1 MAAQHAAG
9 VEELVEE
16 LLPLAQRALLT
27 AQQNEGGNQPEQP
40 PAAAA
45 GAAAGAAAS
54 GGEYAAQAAPQSE
67 CGTSP
72 ASRPQLAP
80 CPGRQ
85 LDSRAVTAALLDYSL
100 SIPAAVPSR
109 EMALAEF
116 EFRNGFFLGQ
126 AATPAHTRWL
136 RHAGVAAGAASAG
149 GAGRV

>member
-1 MAAQHAAG
+1 MAAEHAAE

-16 LLPLAQRALLT
+16 LLPLAHRALLG
-27 AQQNEGGNQPEQP
+27 AQQNEGGNPPEQRA
-40 PAAAA
+40 AAAA

-54 GGEYAAQAAPQSE
+54 GGEYVVPAAPQPE
-67 CGTSP
+67 RGAGP
-72 ASRPQLAP
+72 ASTPQSAP
-80 CPGRQ
+80 RPGRQ

-116 EFRNGFFLGQ
+116 GFRNGFFLGQ

-136 RHAGVAAGAASAG
+136 RRAGVAAGAASAS